1 MMNKLLAVMVLAVG
15 CGKGGGD
22 WAKSRS
28 RYCDEVGLLQGQTP
42 GVLAVWTKRFEEV
55 AGKPDPQTC
64 VDAQINIE
72 RLIAEL
78 KGFTRGAGTL
88 AYGRGDDSIEAAG
101 LVTDFGEL
109 AIQKAMIGLV
119 CTAPSSVAGVARELQ
134 AAQPVV
140 VKKLDAA
147 VANCKAIGWTS
158 SIK

>member
-1 MMNKLLAVMVLAVG
+1 MKKFLPVMVLAIG

-28 RYCDEVGLLQGQTP
+28 HYCDEVGLLQAQIP
-42 GVLAVWTKRFEEV
+42 GTLAVWTKRFEEV
-55 AGKPDPQTC
+55 AAKHDPQTC
-64 VDAQINIE
+64 VDAQINVE

-78 KGFTRGAGTL
+78 KGFTRGAGAL
-88 AYGRGDDSIEAAG
+88 AHGRGDDSIEAAG
-101 LVTDFGEL
+101 LAIDFGEL
-109 AIQKAMIGLV
+109 TVQKAMIGLV
-119 CTAPSSVAGVARELQ
+119 CTVPSSVAGVAQELK
-134 AAQPVV
+134 AAQSTV